1 VAKGKVKVADL
12 DRFLLERH
20 DLSERTKTQYRM
32 AFQALARHAKNPFSL
47 SKNEANIALEEMS
60 KRLKPSSWN
69 AYVNCIRAF
78 YKWKNKGEYPPNI
91 KNVKL
96 KPLRHADYVKT
107 KLLSEQEIK
116 AIQRATSNPR
126 DRAFI
131 AVLAATGARRGEM
144 LNLAIRDIQIRPYG
158 YDMILTGKTGT
169 HPSPP
174 VVREYAKILRV
185 WLEHHPMRD
194 NPDAPLWTRLRSGHW
209 GSRNQAI
216 NRVQAHNIVK
226 NAAREAGLKRNVHM
240 HMFRHTEN
248 TMETKRRVPAA
259 ARRKLHGWTENST
272 VPNLY
277 EHLTDEDSV
286 NAVLVGYGLKPEQ
299 EPEKETTAT
308 CGYCGEENPSMNK
321 YCHMCGTPLTGEG
334 TERII
339 QRQRTLDRIDQLL
352 SNPKVLEALKK
363 QATTSSSKTAKI

>member
-1 VAKGKVKVADL
+1 MKIADL

-32 AFQALARHAKNPFSL
+32 AFQALARHAKKPFNITR
-47 SKNEANIALEEMS
+47 NEANKALDEMS

-78 YKWKNKGEYPPNI
+78 YKWKNKGEYPANVKNI
-91 KNVKL
+91 KL

-107 KLLSEQEIK
+107 KLLTEQEIK

-144 LNLAIRDIQIRPYG
+144 LNLAIRDVQIKPYG
-158 YDMILTGKTGT
+158 YDMVLTGKTGT

-174 VVREYAKILRV
+174 IVREYAKILRV

-209 GSRNQAI
+209 GNRNESI

-226 NAAREAGLKRNVHM
+226 NAAQEAGLKRNVHM

-248 TMETKRRVPAA
+248 TAETKRRIPAA

-286 NAVLVGYGLKPEQ
+286 NAVLVGYGLKPEM
-299 EPEKETTAT
+299 EPEKTGTQT
-308 CGYCGEENPSMNK
+308 CGYCQEENPSTNK
-321 YCHMCGTPLTGEG
+321 YCHMCGIPLYGEEAEQMI
-334 TERII
+334 ER
-339 QRQRTLDRIDQLL
+339 QKTLDRIEQLL
-352 SNPKVLEALKK
+352 SNPKMVEALKK
-363 QATTSSSKTAKI
+363 AQEQANDSSSKTAKI